1 MIEKALE
8 ATNRIL
14 ATHTPLTDIVGTEIH
29 FARAP
34 VTSNYPQVIYF
45 NVTSRD
51 SYQIDYD
58 KATIQVSS
66 WAYSK
71 YDAIKLHNIIRK
83 LFREFRGIVTTY
95 LGDVEINW
103 TQLVDS
109 AALPQEDQQ
118 LFGHQLRFELRTR
131 GQNIGGL

>member
-8 ATNRIL
+8 ATNRL
-14 ATHTPLTDIVGTEIH
+14 LVNHAPLTDIVGSEIH
-29 FARAP
+29 FARGPA
-34 VTSNYPQVIYF
+34 TSNYPQVIYF
-45 NVTSRD
+45 DVAERD

-58 KATIQVSS
+58 KATIQISS
-66 WAYSK
+66 WAHDK
-71 YDAIKLHNIIRK
+71 YNALKIHNIIRK
-83 LFREFRGIVTTY
+83 LFREFRGVVTTY

-103 TQLVDS
+103 TQLVDTS
-109 AALPQEDQQ
+109 ALPQDDPQ